1 MIRVLH
7 LVHNHPEAHPGGT
20 EIQALRLVQ
29 ELNADG
35 RVEAHLAAASRQLP
49 HPGTILRRSR
59 DGRDTLLA
67 GGAFDRFLLSQR
79 DRRHFLTEFA
89 RYLTLLN
96 PQAVHLHHLY
106 DLGAELLA
114 VIRRTLP
121 DARIL
126 MSLHDFHLICHRDGL
141 MVTGEGAL
149 CEAAQP
155 KACATCCPGLTAA
168 DFQRRYLF
176 LTAHLDLVDRF
187 IAPSLFALQRHAE
200 WGLPHDKLYHLPN
213 IAPDGAPDPMPAEV
227 PEQRRRDRL
236 GYFGNLLPHKGLAV
250 LLRACQML
258 KRAGHGFTLAVHG
271 DDQHMPE
278 PYRAAIAPLL
288 DELGEAVTLH
298 GAYAPEEAAELMRG
312 VDWIVAP
319 SVWWENDPLVLQ
331 EALAAGRPVIASDI
345 GGMAEAVRRQSLG
358 LLAPEG
364 DADALAA
371 TLTRCLAEQDLWQH
385 CRAAMRPDP
394 ERHGLAPLLRLYG
407 LISPSPLAGEGK
419 AT

>member
-1 MIRVLH
+1 VIRVLH
-7 LVHNHPEAHPGGT
+7 LVHNHPEVHPGGT
-20 EIQALRLVQ
+20 EIQALRLVRA
-29 ELNADG
+29 LNADG
-35 RVEAHLAAASRQLP
+35 RVEAHLAAATRQLP

-79 DRRHFLTEFA
+79 DHRHFLTDFA
-89 RYLTLLN
+89 RYLALLN

-121 DARIL
+121 SARIL
-126 MSLHDFHLICHRDGL
+126 LSLHDFHLPCHRDGL

-149 CEAAQP
+149 CETAQT
-155 KACATCCPGLTAA
+155 KACAACCPGLSAA

-176 LTAHLDLVDRF
+176 LTAHLDLVDGF
-187 IAPSLFALQRHAE
+187 IAPSLFALQRHAA

-213 IAPDGAPDPMPAEV
+213 IAPASQP
-227 PEQRRRDRL
+227 PEPVEDRRRDRL

-250 LLRACQML
+250 LLRACLALQ
-258 KRAGHGFTLAVHG
+258 RAGHRFSLAVHG

-312 VDWIVAP
+312 VDWIIAP

-358 LLAPEG
+358 LLVPAG
-364 DADALAA
+364 DAEALAE
-371 TLTRCLAEQDLWQH
+371 TLARCLTQPRLWAD

>member
-7 LVHNHPEAHPGGT
+7 LVHNHPDAHPGGT
-20 EIQALRLVQ
+20 EIQARRLVRV
-29 ELNADG
+29 LNEDG
-35 RVEAHLAAASRQLP
+35 RVEAHLAAAGSLAP

-59 DGRDTLLA
+59 DGQDTILA
-67 GGAFDRFLLSQR
+67 GGQFDRFLLSQR
-79 DRRHFLTEFA
+79 DRRHFLPEFA
-89 RYLTLLN
+89 RYLALLN

-121 DARIL
+121 AARIL
-126 MSLHDFHLICHRDGL
+126 LSLHDFHLICHRDGL

-149 CEAAQP
+149 CEAAAP
-155 KACATCCPGLTAA
+155 KACAGCCPGLTAA
-168 DFQRRYLF
+168 EFQRRNLF
-176 LTAHLDLVDRF
+176 LTAHLDLVDGF
-187 IAPSLFALQRHAE
+187 VVPSLFALERHAA
-200 WGLPHDKLYHLPN
+200 WGLPRDKLYYLPN
-213 IAPDGAPDPMPAEV
+213 IAPVLMPAV
-227 PEQRRRDRL
+227 ASEQRRRDRL

-250 LLRACQML
+250 LLRACLVL
-258 KRAGHGFTLAVHG
+258 KRAGHGFTLAIHG

-278 PYRAAIAPLL
+278 KYRAEIAPLL
-288 DELGEAVTLH
+288 AELGGAVTLH
-298 GAYAPEEAAELMRG
+298 GAYAPEEAPELMRG
-312 VDWIVAP
+312 VDWIIAP

-358 LLAPEG
+358 LLTPAG

-371 TLTRCLAEQDLWQH
+371 TLTRCLMEQALWAG

-394 ERHGLAPLLRLYG
+394 ARQDIAPLLRLYG
-407 LISPSPLAGEGK
+407 CV
-419 AT
+419 